1 MRGEP
6 APPAYPIRR
15 PVAAEATPATACSP
29 SPRGWWRQWWAP
41 LLQLLV
47 LAAVVVAGAAKI
59 DAQNVVVAAD
69 LAADHGRGARVVV
82 VRPAPRHAAPVRV
95 DVARL
100 GIHSSLVDL
109 RKNPDGSV
117 QVPVDYGIAG
127 WYVGSAHPGDAGPTV
142 LIGHVDSKHGPGI
155 FYAVSRLHPGDQIV
169 VTRADRSRAVFVV
182 QQVQRYAK
190 RAFPT
195 ASVYRGDRRASLRLV
210 TCGGVFDG
218 RTGHYLDNT
227 VVFAEP
233 LVVAAQ
239 SASNR
244 PRQHE
249 V

>member
-1 MRGEP
+1 M
-6 APPAYPIRR
+6 
-15 PVAAEATPATACSP
+15 
-29 SPRGWWRQWWAP
+29 
-41 LLQLLV
+41 
-47 LAAVVVAGAAKI
+47 
-59 DAQNVVVAAD
+59 
-69 LAADHGRGARVVV
+69 
-82 VRPAPRHAAPVRV
+82 
-95 DVARL
+95 
-100 GIHSSLVDL
+100 
-109 RKNPDGSV
+109 
-117 QVPVDYGIAG
+117 
-127 WYVGSAHPGDAGPTV
+127 

-195 ASVYRGDRRASLRLV
+195 ASVYRGDSRASLRLV
-210 TCGGVFDG
+210 TCGGAFDG

-233 LVVAAQ
+233 LVVAAHP
-239 SASNR
+239 ASNR